1 MIALLTAIALLVALI
16 FVLRGPSTPNN
27 KTITKAQRPES
38 FSKYLVNK
46 DGWLEVADEDR
57 AK

>member
-1 MIALLTAIALLVALI
+1 MIAVITTIVLLAALI
-16 FVLRGPSTPNN
+16 FVLRGPSTRNN
-27 KTITKAQRPES
+27 KTIIKAQRPKS

>member
-16 FVLRGPSTPNN
+16 FVLRGPSTRNN
-27 KTITKAQRPES
+27 KTIAKSGRPKS

-46 DGWLEVADEDR
+46 DGLLEVADEDR
-57 AK
+57 T